1 MSNQNGYQ
9 NGNGN
14 GNAKPS
20 KNGAIITTTK
30 EVKAQSLSTFSAAPD
45 AEQSVILRQSPTW
58 SRGVTLTIIG
68 VTVAG
73 LLWAALAQIEQ
84 VIPAQGELKPQGKVK
99 EIQVPV
105 NGVVREV
112 LIKDGDIVKKGDI
125 LLQLDST
132 ASQAEL
138 DSLKKIQTQVRQ
150 ENQFY
155 RALMNDEIQPSELTE
170 KLIELKLPRNV
181 AILAKN
187 RMELVNE
194 NQLYQV
200 QVGETVAGAVFRP
213 EQVSRLQAANNE
225 SKSRSSAARLDI
237 GQIQKQLTQNQVLL
251 ADAKSQIVIDRQ
263 VLAEIKDRNRQTIEQ
278 SEQSLEIEKNIL
290 NDIEPLGEEG
300 AIARYQINKQ
310 KQSVNDRQGEI
321 IKQKAD
327 GLIEYEKQ
335 TQQVQNRMADI
346 AKYQEEEKR
355 LQYAISQ
362 SQEKYYN
369 TIAQTEKD
377 VRDRIAENQKRIS
390 EVDSQLSKVV
400 FENDKKLAEL
410 DSQISQAQQTLK
422 YQELRA
428 PVDGTVFDLQASPG
442 FVPKSGQSE
451 ALLKIVPKDHL
462 IAQVD
467 ITNADI
473 GFVRVGQKADIRID
487 SFPYSEYGDIKGE
500 IIWVGTD
507 ALPPD
512 ELHKEYRFPAKIR
525 LDQQSLR
532 LQDANSGP
540 LQSGMSVSANVKINE
555 NRTVLSLFTELFSKK
570 VDTLKEIR

>member
-14 GNAKPS
+14 GDAKSS
-20 KNGAIITTTK
+20 KNGSIITTTK
-30 EVKAQSLSTFSAAPD
+30 EAKSQSLSTFSPAPD

-84 VIPAQGELKPQGKVK
+84 VIPAKGELKPQGKVK

-105 NGVVREV
+105 NGVVKEV
-112 LIKDGDIVKKGDI
+112 LIKDGDTVKKGEV

-132 ASQAEL
+132 ASQAEF
-138 DSLKKIQTQVRQ
+138 DSLKKIQTNVRQ

-155 RALMNDEIQPSELTE
+155 RALMNNEIKPSELTQ
-170 KLIELKLPRNV
+170 KLIEFKMPRDV
-181 AILAKN
+181 AILASN
-187 RMELVNE
+187 RMELVAE

-263 VLAEIKDRNRQTIEQ
+263 VLAEIKDRNMRTLEQ
-278 SEQSLEIEKNIL
+278 SERSLEIEKNIL
-290 NDIEPLGEEG
+290 NDIEPLGAEG

-335 TQQVQNRMADI
+335 NQQIQNRMADI

-362 SQEKYYN
+362 AQEKYYN
-369 TIAQTEKD
+369 TNAQTEKD
-377 VRDRIAENQKRIS
+377 VRDHMAENQKRIS
-390 EVDSQLSKVV
+390 ELDSQLSKVV

-451 ALLKIVPKDHL
+451 SLLKIVPKDHL
-462 IAQVD
+462 IAQVN

-532 LQDANSGP
+532 LRDANSGP
-540 LQSGMSVSANVKINE
+540 LQSGMSVSANIKINE

>member
-1 MSNQNGYQ
+1 MSNLNGHQ

-14 GNAKPS
+14 GNSNPT
-20 KNGAIITTTK
+20 KNGSIITKTQEAK
-30 EVKAQSLSTFSAAPD
+30 VQSLSTFSAAPD
-45 AEQSVILRQSPTW
+45 QEKSVILRQSPTW

-73 LLWAALAQIEQ
+73 ILWAALAKIEQ
-84 VIPAQGELKPQGKVK
+84 VIPAKGELKPQGKVK

-105 NGVVREV
+105 SGVVREV
-112 LIKDGDIVKKGDI
+112 LIKDGDTVTKDTV
-125 LLQLDST
+125 LLKLDST
-132 ASQAEL
+132 ASKAEL
-138 DSLKKIQTQVRQ
+138 ASFRKIQNQVRQ

-155 RALMNDEIQPSELTE
+155 RALMNDEIQPSELSS
-170 KLIELKLPRNV
+170 KLLELKLPKDV

-187 RMELVNE
+187 RMEIVAE

-200 QVGETVAGAVFRP
+200 QVGEKVAGAVFRP

-225 SKSRSSAARLDI
+225 SKTRSSAARLDI

-251 ADAKSQIVIDRQ
+251 EDAKAQLIVDRQ
-263 VLAEIKDRNRQTIEQ
+263 VLAEIKDRNDRTIEQ
-278 SEQSLEIEKNIL
+278 SQRSLEIEKNIL
-290 NDIEPLGEEG
+290 KDIEPLGAEG

-327 GLIEYEKQ
+327 GLIEYNKQ
-335 TQQVQNRMADI
+335 NQQMQNRMADI
-346 AKYQEEEKR
+346 AKYQEENKR

-362 SQEKYYN
+362 AQEKYYN
-369 TIAQTEKD
+369 TNAQTEKD
-377 VRDRIAENQKRIS
+377 VRDRMAENQKRIS
-390 EVDSQLSKVV
+390 EVDSQLSKIV

-410 DSQISQAQQTLK
+410 DSQISQAEQTLK

-428 PVDGTVFDLQASPG
+428 PVDGTVFDLQAAPG
-442 FVPKSGQSE
+442 FVPKTGQAE

-462 IAQVD
+462 IAEVD

-473 GFVRVGQKADIRID
+473 GFVRIGQKADIRID

-500 IIWVGTD
+500 VIWVGTD

-512 ELHKEYRFPAKIR
+512 EIHRDYRFPARIR

-532 LQDANSGP
+532 LKDANSGP
-540 LQSGMSVSANVKINE
+540 LQSGMSVSANIKINE

>member
-14 GNAKPS
+14 GDAKSS
-20 KNGAIITTTK
+20 KNGSIITTTK
-30 EVKAQSLSTFSAAPD
+30 EAKSQSLSTFSPAPD

-84 VIPAQGELKPQGKVK
+84 VIPAKGELKPQGKVK

-105 NGVVREV
+105 NGVVKEV
-112 LIKDGDIVKKGDI
+112 LIKDGDTVKKGEV

-132 ASQAEL
+132 ASQAEF
-138 DSLKKIQTQVRQ
+138 DSLKKIQTNVRQ

-155 RALMNDEIQPSELTE
+155 RALMNNEIKPSELTQ
-170 KLIELKLPRNV
+170 KLIEFKMPRDV
-181 AILAKN
+181 AILASN
-187 RMELVNE
+187 RMELVAE

-263 VLAEIKDRNRQTIEQ
+263 VLAEIKDRNMRTLEQ
-278 SEQSLEIEKNIL
+278 SERSLEIEKNIL
-290 NDIEPLGEEG
+290 NDIEPLGAEG

-335 TQQVQNRMADI
+335 NQQIQNRMADI

-362 SQEKYYN
+362 AQEKYYN
-369 TIAQTEKD
+369 TNAQTEKD
-377 VRDRIAENQKRIS
+377 VRDRMAENQKRIS
-390 EVDSQLSKVV
+390 ELDSQLSKVV

-451 ALLKIVPKDHL
+451 SLLKIVPKDHL
-462 IAQVD
+462 IAQVN

-532 LQDANSGP
+532 LRDANSGP
-540 LQSGMSVSANVKINE
+540 LQSGMSVSANIKINE